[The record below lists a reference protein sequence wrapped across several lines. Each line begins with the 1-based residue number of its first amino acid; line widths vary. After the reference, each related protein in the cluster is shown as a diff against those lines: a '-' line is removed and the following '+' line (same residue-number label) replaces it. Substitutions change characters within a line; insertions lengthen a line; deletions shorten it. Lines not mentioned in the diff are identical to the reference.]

1 MYIARIKKV
10 GRRKNLEGISLAAFA
25 REMGVTPN
33 AVRQRVQRGSLAGA
47 ILADGSVDMVKAR
60 VQWFANS
67 NPNQQRRKPAA
78 KTSKLREAAEGAEEN
93 SEYDLKVE
101 RMAVDLEAAKINLE
115 RLKEATVDREEARRA
130 IRSLML
136 VFRAAMLNFANRHA
150 SDIAAEVEADP
161 VRLAGALEGYMR
173 VALAELAKT
182 RAPLDAGTFGDTA
195 C

>member
-1 MYIARIKKV
+1 M

-47 ILADGSVDMVKAR
+47 ILADGSVDAVKAR

-78 KTSKLREAAEGAEEN
+78 KTSKLREAAEGAQEN

-182 RAPLDAGTFGDTA
+182 RAPLDAGTFGDAA